1 MVIVAAIKCQTRN
14 ATFVF
19 CVHFHQ
25 HYDGDVSDLDLTFS
39 TDEDV
44 LGKIVTH
51 DLRPTGRYIPVTND
65 NKYVTICRASKLVVR
80 VRFAVL

>member
-1 MVIVAAIKCQTRN
+1 M
-14 ATFVF
+14 
-19 CVHFHQ
+19 
-25 HYDGDVSDLDLTFS
+25 TFS

-65 NKYVTICRASKLVVR
+65 NKYVTIYRASSKLVVR
-80 VRFAVL
+80 MRSAVL